1 MNRDIETT
9 VQDMHKIAEI
19 KIIATWTDGRTED
32 LATHM
37 PESLAE
43 QIEVYCDELEE
54 HRAEVGEDYNFDD
67 PKTARAEAFASL
79 IHRDFLTD
87 EGDTK

>member
-1 MNRDIETT
+1 MKRDTKTT

-43 QIEVYCDELEE
+43 QIEIYCDELEE
-54 HRAEVGEDYNFDD
+54 HRAEVGAQYNWGES
-67 PKTARAEAFASL
+67 K
-79 IHRDFLTD
+79 
-87 EGDTK
+87 

>member
-1 MNRDIETT
+1 MKRDIETT

-19 KIIATWTDGRTED
+19 KIIAKWSDGRVED

-43 QIEVYCDELEE
+43 ELEIYCDELEE
-54 HRAEVGEDYNFDD
+54 HRAEVGEDYNWGEN
-67 PKTARAEAFASL
+67 RA
-79 IHRDFLTD
+79 
-87 EGDTK
+87 

>member
-1 MNRDIETT
+1 MKRDTETT

-19 KIIATWTDGRTED
+19 KIIAKWSDGRVED

-43 QIEVYCDELEE
+43 ELEIYCDELEE
-54 HRAEVGEDYNFDD
+54 HRAEVGEDYNFGET
-67 PKTARAEAFASL
+67 P
-79 IHRDFLTD
+79 
-87 EGDTK
+87 